1 MVLLKSSDKQEYTV
15 TMEVAKQSVLIKNLI
30 DDLGETDDAIPLP
43 NVTGKVLKK
52 VIEYCEH
59 HQHDPPIIKD
69 EYDDVP
75 RRSDDIS
82 PWDEKFM
89 KVDQEM
95 MFEILLAS
103 NYMDI
108 KPLLDL
114 GCKTVANMIRGKS
127 AEDIRKMFNIKNDF
141 TPEEEAQI
149 KKENEWA
156 EART

>member
-1 MVLLKSSDKQEYTV
+1 MGIILQSSDNEDFPV
-15 TMEVAKQSVLIKNLI
+15 SMEVAQQSVLIKNLI
-30 DDLGETDDAIPLP
+30 DDLGETEEPIPLP

-52 VIEYCEH
+52 IIEYCEH
-59 HQHDPPIIKD
+59 HQFDPPIIKD

-82 PWDEKFM
+82 PWDEQFM

-95 MFEILLAS
+95 LFEILLAS

-114 GCKTVANMIRGKS
+114 GCKTVANMIRGKT
-127 AEDIRKMFNIKNDF
+127 AEEIRSMFNIIDDF
-141 TPEEEAQI
+141 TDEEREHI
-149 KKENEWA
+149 KRENEWA
-156 EART
+156 EAH

>member
-1 MVLLKSSDKQEYTV
+1 MAIILQSSDNQDFPV
-15 TMEVAKQSVLIKNLI
+15 SMEIAQQSVLIKNLI
-30 DDLGETDDAIPLP
+30 DDLGETDEPIPLP
-43 NVTGKVLKK
+43 NVTAKVLAK

-59 HQHDPPIIKD
+59 HQFDPPIIKD

-82 PWDEKFM
+82 PFDEQFM

-95 MFEILLAS
+95 LFEILLAS

-114 GCKTVANMIRGKS
+114 GCKTVANMIRGKT
-127 AEDIRKMFNIKNDF
+127 AEEIRTMFNIVDDF
-141 TPEEEAQI
+141 TDEEREQI
-149 KKENEWA
+149 KRENEWA
-156 EART
+156 EAH

>member
-1 MVLLKSSDKQEYTV
+1 MGIILQSSDNEDFPV
-15 TMEVAKQSVLIKNLI
+15 SMEVAQQSVLIKNLI
-30 DDLGETDDAIPLP
+30 DDLGETEEPIPLP

-52 VIEYCEH
+52 IIEYCEH
-59 HQHDPPIIKD
+59 HQFDPPIIKD

-82 PWDEKFM
+82 PWDEQFM

-95 MFEILLAS
+95 LFEILLAS

-114 GCKTVANMIRGKS
+114 GCKTVANMIRGKT
-127 AEDIRKMFNIKNDF
+127 AEEIRSMFNIIDDF
-141 TPEEEAQI
+141 TDEEREQI
-149 KKENEWA
+149 KRENEWA
-156 EART
+156 EAH